1 MIIPTTHEERSCQK
15 DNIGL
20 PFEVRNYF
28 MINIKSCEGID
39 SPLKRSFTV
48 LKVTLTLIEGE
59 N

>member
-1 MIIPTTHEERSCQK
+1 
-15 DNIGL
+15 
-20 PFEVRNYF
+20 